1 MMKNKI
7 PFTNPLPEIN
17 LAIDSVINAGKSVM
31 KIYEQPFEAKIKLDN
46 SPVTEAD
53 IASNKIIHKIIS
65 ASDYPILSEE
75 TEDNKKR
82 LEKETVWIVDPLD
95 GTADF
100 INKTDEFTIM
110 IGLVRNQVPILGIIY
125 CPPQDTLYVAQQ
137 NQGSFQLAGE
147 RWSKLSVSTIS
158 DLAKSR
164 TVYSRNHFEEN
175 EIRFFNYIKTKKL
188 TQKGSSLKAIDVA
201 SGTSELYFTITNKMK
216 QWDTCASYCLIKE
229 AGGNITDVYGHDLKY
244 NVDDVYHQNGI
255 IISNGHI
262 HEKVIDSYK
271 RFLNK
276 KE

>member
-7 PFTNPLPEIN
+7 PFSNPLPETN
-17 LAIDSVINAGKSVM
+17 LAINSVIDAGKTVM
-31 KIYEQPFEAKIKLDN
+31 KIYNQPFETKIKSDN
-46 SPVTEAD
+46 SPITEAD
-53 IASNKIIHKIIS
+53 IASNKIIQKIIS
-65 ASDYPILSEE
+65 TSDYPILSEE
-75 TEDNKKR
+75 TKDNKKR
-82 LEKETVWIVDPLD
+82 LEKETVWIIDPLD
-95 GTADF
+95 GTSDF
-100 INKTDEFTIM
+100 INKTGEFTIM
-110 IGLVRNQVPILGIIY
+110 IALVRKQVPVLGIIY
-125 CPPQDTLYVAQQ
+125 CPPQNTLYVAQQ
-137 NQGSFQLAGE
+137 NQGSYQLAGE
-147 RWSKLSVSTIS
+147 KWSKMSVSTIS

-175 EIRFFNYIKTKKL
+175 EILFFNYIKTKKL

-229 AGGNITDVYGHDLKY
+229 AGGNITDVYGNDLKY
-244 NVDDVYHQNGI
+244 NVDNVYHQNGI

-276 KE
+276 KK

>member
-1 MMKNKI
+1 
-7 PFTNPLPEIN
+7 
-17 LAIDSVINAGKSVM
+17 
-31 KIYEQPFEAKIKLDN
+31 
-46 SPVTEAD
+46 
-53 IASNKIIHKIIS
+53 
-65 ASDYPILSEE
+65 
-75 TEDNKKR
+75 
-82 LEKETVWIVDPLD
+82 
-95 GTADF
+95 
-100 INKTDEFTIM
+100 
-110 IGLVRNQVPILGIIY
+110 
-125 CPPQDTLYVAQQ
+125 LYVAQQ

-175 EIRFFNYIKTKKL
+175 EILFFNYIKTKKL

-229 AGGNITDVYGHDLKY
+229 AGGNITDVYGNDLKY
-244 NVDDVYHQNGI
+244 NVDNVYHQNGI

-276 KE
+276 KK